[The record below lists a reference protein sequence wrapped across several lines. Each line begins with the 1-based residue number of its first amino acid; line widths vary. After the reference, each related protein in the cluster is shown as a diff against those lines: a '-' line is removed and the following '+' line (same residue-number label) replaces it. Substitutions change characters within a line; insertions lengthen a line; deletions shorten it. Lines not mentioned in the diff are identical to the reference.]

1 MKARVL
7 VADDSATI
15 QKVVELTLGRVGVE
29 LVKAR
34 SADEALRKVKE
45 QRPDLMLIDH
55 TMPDRSGKDLCVA
68 LRKDSKLKDVP
79 IILMAGASQP
89 VDAADMRRIGFT
101 DVVTKP
107 FDSQTLIGKVKQL
120 LLAPGPQEVEPAAAA
135 RPPEDEDAL
144 VLESPGMEEG
154 IRLPAELLMDRSAVQ
169 AAPEPL
175 LESIPT
181 YDLSEDT
188 TELPLGPPLREEVDV
203 APTRQVGDLG
213 IEDMAAAVGLDVP
226 TSRPRSQPRPAPP
239 PAAPQAA
246 RDAQPTALGGSQTL
260 AVPPEL
266 VQTLAHEVAER
277 VATHMVRELRTE
289 LLERVDRL
297 LWEVVPDLAEQLIT
311 QEIRRIR
318 ELVEG
323 KQ

>member
-79 IILMAGASQP
+79 IILMAGPSQP
-89 VDAADMRRIGFT
+89 IDAADMRRIGIT

-120 LLAPGPQEVEPAAAA
+120 LLAPGPQEVEPAAA

-144 VLESPGMEEG
+144 VLESPGMGEG
-154 IRLPAELLMDRSAVQ
+154 IRLPAELMDRSAVQ

-188 TELPLGPPLREEVDV
+188 TELPLGPPLREEVDA

-239 PAAPQAA
+239 LAAPQAG
-246 RDAQPTALGGSQTL
+246 RDAQPMAVGGSQTL